1 VVFGFVGGD
10 AMRLWLLHRMDMPL
24 RTALQAI
31 VIDRCLGLIGHF
43 LLALVGLPG
52 LIGLLTGYDWRV
64 IVTVGTVT
72 VLPVGAAAAFL
83 LVYFAKQRRPPFVG
97 EIAGLASTAVH
108 NPEVRKCLL
117 WAFALATL
125 THFMNVF
132 IFFLIGRDLAMGLSM
147 GHWFLIV
154 PSALLISMLPIS
166 AGGWGI
172 REGSF
177 VIVLASFGIRPEE
190 AIIPPVIF
198 GLGVLAVTL
207 PGGVIWLANRKR
219 AAGTDDGAFTS
230 GGQAF
235 TSVGANKARAPASGS
250 AEGSTKTAVV
260 ES

>member
-1 VVFGFVGGD
+1 
-10 AMRLWLLHRMDMPL
+10 MRLWLLHRTDMPL

-31 VIDRCLGLIGHF
+31 VTDRCLGLIGHF

-83 LVYFAKQRRPPFVG
+83 LVYFTKQRRPPFVG
-97 EIAGLASTAVH
+97 KIAGLASTAVH

-132 IFFLIGRDLAMGLSM
+132 IFFLIGRNLAMGLSM

-177 VIVLASFGIRPEE
+177 VIALASFGIRPEE

-198 GLGVLAVTL
+198 GLGVLVVTL
-207 PGGVIWLANRKR
+207 PGGVIWLANRTR
-219 AAGTDDGAFTS
+219 VAGTDDRAFIS

-235 TSVGANKARAPASGS
+235 TSVGADKARGPCSR
-250 AEGSTKTAVV
+250 
-260 ES
+260 